1 VPNKVKLMSGNEAVA
16 EGGLAAGVR
25 FFAGY
30 PISPSTE
37 IAEVMSRR
45 LPELGGKFIQMED
58 EIASIAAVIGASL
71 TGVKAMDATSGP
83 GFSLKAEN
91 LGLAVMLETPLV
103 LVDVQRVGPSTGIA
117 TLPAQGDVMMARWG
131 THGDHSIIAL
141 APWSVEES
149 FYLTVKAVNLSEQ
162 FRTPVLLMSDAII
175 GYMKER
181 VTLPD
186 PASLELV
193 ERPRPR
199 TAPGEG
205 EYLPYGADSTL
216 VPPMA
221 SFGEGYHWYANS
233 SYHDQHGFEATAN
246 NKEAEYLIWRLHA
259 KIDEHRPEVML
270 TESYM
275 MDDAEIVFFA
285 YGSVARSALAAV
297 RQGRERGLKLG
308 LFRAKTLWPFADQE
322 VKQIAQMPNVK
333 AIIVPEMNMGQL
345 VTEVRAA
352 AGAHVP
358 VISLPHYNGR
368 MIEPEMILT
377 AVERFYRGELTEET
391 KQFPELAIARHYSQV

>member
-1 VPNKVKLMSGNEAVA
+1 LVNSVKLMSGNEAVA
-16 EGGLAAGVR
+16 EGAIAAGVR

-45 LPELGGKFIQMED
+45 LPEVGGKFIQMED
-58 EIASIAAVIGASL
+58 EIASLAAVIGASL
-71 TGVKAMDATSGP
+71 TGMKAMDATSGP

-141 APWSVEES
+141 APWSVEEC

-162 FRTPVLLMSDAII
+162 FRTPVLLMSDAVI

-181 VTLPD
+181 VILPD

-193 ERPRPR
+193 NRPRPR
-199 TAPGEG
+199 FAAGEG

-221 SFGEGYHWYANS
+221 AYGEGYHWYANS

-246 NKEAEYLIWRLHA
+246 NCEAEYLLWRLHA
-259 KIDEHRPEVML
+259 KITEHRPEVMM
-270 TESYM
+270 TESYEL
-275 MDDAEIVFFA
+275 DDAEIVLFA
-285 YGSVARSALAAV
+285 YGSVARAALAAV
-297 RQGRERGLKLG
+297 RQARQQGLKLG
-308 LFRAKTLWPFADQE
+308 LLRAKTLWPFADEE
-322 VKQIAQMPNVK
+322 VKAIAQMPNVK
-333 AIIVPEMNMGQL
+333 AIMVPELNMGQM

-358 VISLPHYNGR
+358 VIGLPHYDGT
-368 MIEPEMILT
+368 MIKPTSII
-377 AVERFYRGELTEET
+377 AAAERFYRGELTEET
-391 KQFPELAIARHYSQV
+391 RQIPELAIARHYS